1 MQKFDGFPEGKSHYT
16 PIPDL
21 FFQQLLPRIEH
32 PGELKLTLYIFY
44 FFGQSE
50 GAFRFIRRADIKSD
64 ADFLKGLAEDNDK
77 AEAIAGRSPGPGS

>member
-1 MQKFDGFPEGKSHYT
+1 MDKFAGFPEGKTHYT

-21 FFQQLLPRIEH
+21 FFQQLLPNIEH

-50 GAFRFIRRADIKSD
+50 GAFRFIRRADIKND
-64 ADFLKGLAEDNDK
+64 ASFLKGLAENIEK
-77 AEAIAGRSPGPGS
+77 AEAILDEALV